1 MIGFWLV
8 AACLVAAALLF
19 IVPPLMRK
27 TPVELHSNHDQL
39 NIDVYQNQLAELA
52 RDLENNAIDKDYYDR
67 TYQEI
72 ERRLL
77 QDVQSSETVEVSAA
91 AHSANRGVAMGLIAI
106 VPITA
111 IYLYMT
117 WGQPAGITGE
127 LPVAKTPQSHPEVA
141 AENHPD
147 TGAQVEAMV
156 AQLAARME
164 QNPDDMEGWLMLARS
179 YRYLGR
185 HAEAVMSFERALPML
200 ETNAQ
205 LMADYADTLAMAT
218 GGLLEGKAINYV
230 MKALE
235 LDPVNTQSLWLAG
248 TYHYDKGEFAEALAY
263 WRRLKQA
270 VPPGSQEANAMTA
283 NIAEIELRMK
293 SAGLEIPAEEATPV
307 VATKA
312 PGVIAGTVRLHD
324 SLLDRVSPDDTV
336 FIFARAV
343 DGPRMPLAIVRKKVS
358 DLPAN
363 FILDESMA
371 MMPAMSL
378 SNYPDVIV
386 GARISK
392 TGNAQPQSGD
402 LEGDSG
408 AVRVGAL
415 ELEVVIDSVLEL
427 P

>member
-1 MIGFWLV
+1 M
-8 AACLVAAALLF
+8 AAALLF

-77 QDVQSSETVEVSAA
+77 QDVQSGEAVEMSAA

-127 LPVAKTPQSHPEVA
+127 LPVAETPQSHPEMA

-248 TYHYDKGEFAEALAY
+248 TYYYDKGEFAEALAY

-293 SAGLEIPAEEATPV
+293 SAGLEIPAEEAAPV

-324 SLLDRVSPDDTV
+324 SLLGRVSPDDTV

-343 DGPRMPLAIVRKKVS
+343 DGLRMPLAIVRKKVS

-392 TGNAQPQSGD
+392 TGNAQPQNGD

-408 AVRVGAL
+408 VVRVGAL
-415 ELEVVIDSVLEL
+415 ELEIVIDSVLEL